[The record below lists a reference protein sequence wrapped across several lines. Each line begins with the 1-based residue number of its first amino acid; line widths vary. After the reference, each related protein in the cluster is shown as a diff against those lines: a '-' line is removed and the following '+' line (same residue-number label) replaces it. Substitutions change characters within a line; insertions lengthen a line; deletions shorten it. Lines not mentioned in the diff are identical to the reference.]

1 MLRLLKRWLGWEEDV
16 EHFSPE
22 SFKPRARPTSATA
35 QVLAN
40 APRKPA
46 TPPPRRPT
54 TKVTAA
60 PSALNLD
67 DEPEVP
73 HFDPYNTG
81 KFDRSASWE
90 RISKNQR

>member
-1 MLRLLKRWLGWEEDV
+1 MLKLLKRWLGWEEDLDY
-16 EHFSPE
+16 FNPE
-22 SFKPRARPTSATA
+22 DFKPRTRPRSATA

-46 TPPPRRPT
+46 PSSKPA
-54 TKVTAA
+54 TKAKAKAA

-67 DEPEVP
+67 DEPDEP